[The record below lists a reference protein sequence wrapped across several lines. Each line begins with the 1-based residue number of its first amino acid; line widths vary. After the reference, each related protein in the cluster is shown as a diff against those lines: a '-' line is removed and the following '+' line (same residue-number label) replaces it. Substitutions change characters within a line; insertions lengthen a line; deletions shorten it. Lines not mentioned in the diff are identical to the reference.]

1 MADGFH
7 GETKSGG
14 QVIYGG
20 MENDEHRIRFDSG
33 WHGGGVLESLR
44 GRRIDRGGY
53 PHRCGDMG
61 IQKVEKMT
69 LILKKKWISIGGRI
83 HVLRVRHISS
93 HWRV

>member
-1 MADGFH
+1 
-7 GETKSGG
+7 
-14 QVIYGG
+14 

-69 LILKKKWISIGGRI
+69 LILKKK
-83 HVLRVRHISS
+83 LRPLQGSNLICDDTFHPFGCLGSTS
-93 HWRV
+93 